1 MKAKQHRSATAVV
14 RPEDEKLPLGRT
26 LAYGLQHVLTM
37 YGGIIAPPLIIGAA
51 AGMDST
57 DLALLVAS
65 CLFIGGLATIL
76 QTVGVPFF
84 GAQLPLVQGTSF
96 ASVATLVT
104 IVKGDGG
111 IQAVFGAVMVAA
123 AIGFLIAPFFARI
136 IRFFPPVVTG
146 VVITMIGLS
155 LTPVAAN
162 WSMGGND
169 SSDDYGSLANIG
181 LAALTLLIV
190 LLLSK
195 VGNAAISRLS
205 ILLAIV
211 IGTLV
216 AWAVGIA
223 DFSTV
228 GDGAIFEIPKPL
240 AFGMPVF
247 EIGGIISMT
256 IVVLVILTETT
267 ADILAVGE
275 IAKTRV
281 DSKRIGDGLRAD
293 MISSFIAPFFNTFT
307 QSAFAQNVGLVAI
320 TGVKSR
326 FVVTAGGGI
335 LVVLGLLPIL
345 GRVVA
350 AIPLP
355 VLGGA
360 GIVLFGTVAASGIRT
375 LSKVNYDKGMNMIIV
390 SASLAFGLIPVVKAD
405 FYDAFPTWLATI
417 LDSGISS
424 AALMAV
430 LLNILFNELKLGNP
444 SKNASVF
451 AASPPRMV
459 REDQVHSLQDG
470 DHYESGKLISAD
482 GDEIPVVSVDE
493 YTVVMAEHVKACE
506 AEGVPAALPD
516 GMEPEEVKRQ
526 AENVKAE
533 RVNGVAE
540 TTAARP
546 EAAGQE
552 LRADALRENDDA
564 EREEG
569 SPEHGAHRA

>member
-1 MKAKQHRSATAVV
+1 MKNNRQRNTSTAQ
-14 RPEDEKLPLGRT
+14 RPEDERLSLGRT
-26 LAYGLQHVLTM
+26 FAYGLQHVLTM

-51 AGMDST
+51 AGVDT
-57 DLALLVAS
+57 NDLALLVAC
-65 CLFIGGLATIL
+65 CLFVGGLATIL
-76 QTVGVPFF
+76 QTVGIPFF

-96 ASVATLVT
+96 ASVATLVA
-104 IVKGDGG
+104 IVSGGGG
-111 IQAVFGAVMVAA
+111 IQAVFGAVLVASL
-123 AIGFLIAPFFARI
+123 IGFVVAPFFAKI

-162 WSMGGND
+162 WAMGGD
-169 SSDDYGSLANIG
+169 AKAESYGSLANIG
-181 LAALTLLIV
+181 LAALTLAIV

-216 AWAVGIA
+216 AWATGMA
-223 DFSTV
+223 DFSKV
-228 GDGAIFEIPKPL
+228 GDGAIFDLPRPL

-267 ADILAVGE
+267 ADVLAVGE

-281 DSKRIGDGLRAD
+281 DSRRIADGLRAD
-293 MISSFIAPFFNTFT
+293 MVSSIVAPFFNTFT

-335 LVVLGLLPIL
+335 LVVLGLLPVL

-375 LSKVNYDKGMNMIIV
+375 LAKVNYNKGMNMLIV
-390 SASLAFGLIPVVKAD
+390 SAPLAFGMIPIVKPD

-417 LDSGISS
+417 LHSGISS
-424 AALMAV
+424 ASALAV
-430 LLNILFNELKLGNP
+430 LLNIVFNELKFGNP
-444 SKNASVF
+444 AKDASVF

-459 REDQVHSLQDG
+459 RDDEIQSLRDG
-470 DHYESGKLISAD
+470 DYYQAGKLIDAN
-482 GDEIPVVSVDE
+482 GDEIPVV
-493 YTVVMAEHVKACE
+493 
-506 AEGVPAALPD
+506 
-516 GMEPEEVKRQ
+516 
-526 AENVKAE
+526 
-533 RVNGVAE
+533 
-540 TTAARP
+540 TAA
-546 EAAGQE
+546 EYAVAQ
-552 LRADALRENDDA
+552 
-564 EREEG
+564 
-569 SPEHGAHRA
+569 AHKKVGTASQ